1 MKYLFAAG
9 GTGGHINPAL
19 AVAGEIREKYPDSEI
34 LFIGTKDKMEA
45 VLVPK
50 AGFDFETITIS
61 GFQRKISLENIFK
74 NIKTLFNIILSS
86 FQTKR
91 IIKRFNPDVVI
102 GFGGYVSGPVLRTA
116 YKLGYPTAIHEQNAY
131 PGVTNKA
138 LAKHVDCV
146 MITVESVRNRFE
158 SKNECIF
165 TGLPVRGEMLK
176 ADRDFARAEMGIKD
190 SEKLVLSMGGS
201 LGAEAVNKAMVE
213 VIAKKADEKDVRFL
227 HSMGK
232 YGLWVPEEI
241 EKRGVSLSE
250 HKNIEIREYISD
262 MDRCMAAADVIVCR
276 AGASTLSEIE
286 ALKKASVLIPSPNV
300 AENHQYHNAMA
311 LVNNSAAM
319 IIEEK
324 ELSGDRLA
332 LAVDSLLKD
341 DEKRRQIGENAG
353 KMAVTDSKERIAQI
367 VVSLAEKKA

>member
-74 NIKTLFNIILSS
+74 NIKTLFNIFLSS

>member
-34 LFIGTKDKMEA
+34 LFIGTKNKMEA
-45 VLVPK
+45 TLVPK
-50 AGFDFETITIS
+50 AGFDFETISIS
-61 GFQRKISLENIFK
+61 GFQRQISVANIFK
-74 NIKTLFNIILSS
+74 NIKTLFNLFISA
-86 FQTKR
+86 FQTRK
-91 IIKRFNPDVVI
+91 IIKRFNPDVVV

-131 PGVTNKA
+131 PGITNKT
-138 LAKHVDCV
+138 LAKHVDRV
-146 MITVESVRNRFE
+146 MITVESVRDRFE

-176 ADRDFARAEMGIKD
+176 ADRDFSRAEMGIRD
-190 SEKLVLSMGGS
+190 DEKLVLSMGGS
-201 LGAEAVNKAMVE
+201 LGAEAINEAMVE
-213 VIAKKADEKDVRFL
+213 VIANKAYNKKIRFL

-232 YGLWVPEEI
+232 FGLWVPEEI
-241 EKRGVSLSE
+241 EKKGVRLSQ
-250 HKNIEIREYISD
+250 HDNIEIREYISD
-262 MDRCMAAADVIVCR
+262 MDRCMSAADVIICR

-286 ALKKASVLIPSPNV
+286 ALKKASILIPSPNV

-311 LVNNSAAM
+311 LVNNNAAM

-324 ELSGDRLA
+324 ELTGEKLTKMLDE
-332 LAVDSLLKD
+332 LLSD
-341 DEKRRQIGENAG
+341 NEKRRKIGENAG
-353 KMAVTDSKERIAQI
+353 KMAVTDSKERIAEI
-367 VVSLAEKKA
+367 ITELAKTGK

>member
-34 LFIGTKDKMEA
+34 LFIGTKNKMEA
-45 VLVPK
+45 TLVPK
-50 AGFDFETITIS
+50 AGFDFETISIS
-61 GFQRKISLENIFK
+61 GFQRQLTIANIFK
-74 NIKTLFNIILSS
+74 NIKTLIYLVVSA
-86 FQTKR
+86 FQTKK
-91 IIKRFNPDVVI
+91 IIKKFDPDVVI

-131 PGVTNKA
+131 PGVTNKT
-138 LAKHVDCV
+138 LAKHVDRV
-146 MITVESVRNRFE
+146 MITVESVRERFD

-176 ADRDFARAEMGIKD
+176 ADRDFARAEMGIND
-190 SEKLVLSMGGS
+190 NEKLVLSMGGS
-201 LGAEAVNKAMVE
+201 LGAEAINKAMVD
-213 VIAKKADEKDVRFL
+213 VIADMADTQNVKFL

-232 YGLWVPEEI
+232 FGLWVPEAI
-241 EKRGVSLSE
+241 EKKGVKLSE

-262 MDRCMAAADVIVCR
+262 MDRCMSAADIIVCR
-276 AGASTLSEIE
+276 AGASSLSEIE
-286 ALKKASVLIPSPNV
+286 ALKKASILIPSPNV

-311 LVNNSAAM
+311 LVNNNAAV

-324 ELSGDRLA
+324 ELSGEKLA
-332 LAVDSLLKD
+332 GAIKDLLSDDS
-341 DEKRRQIGENAG
+341 KRQSIGENAG
-353 KMAVTDSKERIAQI
+353 KMAVMDSKERIAQI
-367 VVSLAEKKA
+367 ITNLAKEGK